1 MRRPVTDRTC
11 IGRPISVEIIRVD
24 LHSRESQPVINADDG
39 TITNRCDAVIRPQ
52 VTAVLGAFAREFPA
66 AYVPAHDARSA
77 ERLRGHR
84 SRRRVPSGAHP
95 E

>member
-11 IGRPISVEIIRVD
+11 IGRPTSVEIIRVD
-24 LHSRESQPVINADDG
+24 LHSRESQPVINADEG

-52 VTAVLGAFAREFPA
+52 VTAVLGAFASWFPA
-66 AYVPAHDARSA
+66 AYMPAHDARST

-84 SRRRVPSGAHP
+84 PKRRVPKGAIP